1 MVLEN
6 VQVQSAWGETPNNG
20 VIGLRRP
27 CIDSVVEAYTA
38 SPAPWS
44 CSLAKALN
52 IDHDALGKLR
62 ASVREFARGYLDF
75 DVAVKDQTPGRWEGF
90 IHDATVKFP
99 IFAKFPQ
106 SWPLRDYMARY
117 LRHHV
122 RNLAQ
127 KHERRHPVE
136 DTKGHSIQNRDENR
150 ISEGRNAADQSCD
163 TSKPRTPCSPN
174 GTNAVGRRKNR
185 HIPAKTNHAY
195 VEIVSTRRK
204 PLVDIP
210 GQRLPHHSSTGS
222 FSMTPGTSAAAPP
235 QPRDSP
241 DAVRDFLAG
250 LTPNMEHLLPYM
262 KKIGIRS
269 SECLKGMS
277 TWPAKDCEAFMQEK
291 LVDSGKAD
299 SFQIMSILI
308 ALKKLARDEI

>member
-1 MVLEN
+1 MNSE
-6 VQVQSAWGETPNNG
+6 
-20 VIGLRRP
+20 
-27 CIDSVVEAYTA
+27 VEEHTA

-44 CSLAKALN
+44 CSYAKALN
-52 IDHDALGKLR
+52 LDHDALQELR
-62 ASVREFARGYLDF
+62 TSVREFARGYLDF
-75 DVAVKDQTPGRWEGF
+75 DAFAKDQNPGRWETF
-90 IHDATVKFP
+90 IHDATIRFP
-99 IFAKFPQ
+99 IFSKFPQ

-117 LRHHV
+117 LYSRVREHGLRHTIGG
-122 RNLAQ
+122 A
-127 KHERRHPVE
+127 
-136 DTKGHSIQNRDENR
+136 KGRSVQNRDENI
-150 ISEGRNAADQSCD
+150 ISEARNADEFCD
-163 TSKPRTPCSPN
+163 DSKPRMPCSHN
-174 GTNAVGRRKNR
+174 STNASGRRKNR
-185 HIPAKTNHAY
+185 HTPAKTNHAY

-222 FSMTPGTSAAAPP
+222 FSMTSGTSAAAPP
-235 QPRDSP
+235 EPRDSQAP

-262 KKIGIRS
+262 KKIGITS
-269 SECLKGMS
+269 GECLKGMS

-308 ALKKLARDEI
+308 ALKKLARGEI